1 MRIVITGAK
10 GQLGTDLSNEI
21 KSKHPED
28 VVLGIDRED
37 CDITNGEAVMKVIKD
52 LKPDAIMHLAA
63 YTAVDKAEADPL
75 TCETINVEGTNH
87 LLEAAKAVGAKF
99 LYIST
104 DYCFDGEKKTPYEV
118 DDIKNPLSIYGQTKS
133 DAEDYVAM
141 YPHHF
146 IVRLSWAF
154 GIHGKN
160 FPLTMLRL
168 AQTHK
173 EIRVVNDEI
182 GSPTSTFDVSILLD
196 EIIHSDKYGT
206 YHATNEGYTTWF
218 NYTKEIF
225 RLAGITGV
233 TVIPVTAKDYGAAAK
248 RPENSRLSKASL
260 DQAGFHRL
268 PSWQDALKRYLDAL
282 RTVEPSLFPASK
294 TIPEPAVSPAAI
306 KADIITGA
314 NGFIGHA
321 MTKKLLAEGHKVYA
335 FVTDDASMKDLA
347 CDRLVILKGFF
358 ADYDRLFSEIHE
370 PIDCLFHFAWKG
382 VWGEAF
388 KNYRDQLEDAAFA
401 GDTLRNAIKIG
412 CRKFILAS
420 SINTLE
426 TKKYFFEQDIKPRY
440 TNIYGTAKLAAE
452 MICKT
457 LAYQEHIEFNCGL
470 IAMAYGEGNFS
481 KMVPNVFM
489 TSLIKGVTPKLI
501 EGKDLYDIIYIG
513 DIVNAFYAMAEK
525 GVNMK
530 TYYVGH
536 QELKTFKEWFSEIR
550 DILKPGADIAFG
562 AYPTD
567 NHIDYEHID
576 IKELS
581 RDTGYAAS
589 SDFAA
594 GIKSTADW
602 LKKNIERF

>member
-1 MRIVITGAK
+1 MKNDIV
-10 GQLGTDLSNEI
+10 
-21 KSKHPED
+21 
-28 VVLGIDRED
+28 
-37 CDITNGEAVMKVIKD
+37 
-52 LKPDAIMHLAA
+52 
-63 YTAVDKAEADPL
+63 
-75 TCETINVEGTNH
+75 
-87 LLEAAKAVGAKF
+87 
-99 LYIST
+99 
-104 DYCFDGEKKTPYEV
+104 
-118 DDIKNPLSIYGQTKS
+118 
-133 DAEDYVAM
+133 
-141 YPHHF
+141 
-146 IVRLSWAF
+146 
-154 GIHGKN
+154 
-160 FPLTMLRL
+160 
-168 AQTHK
+168 
-173 EIRVVNDEI
+173 
-182 GSPTSTFDVSILLD
+182 
-196 EIIHSDKYGT
+196 
-206 YHATNEGYTTWF
+206 
-218 NYTKEIF
+218 
-225 RLAGITGV
+225 
-233 TVIPVTAKDYGAAAK
+233 
-248 RPENSRLSKASL
+248 
-260 DQAGFHRL
+260 
-268 PSWQDALKRYLDAL
+268 
-282 RTVEPSLFPASK
+282 
-294 TIPEPAVSPAAI
+294 
-306 KADIITGA
+306 TGA

-335 FVTDDASMKDLA
+335 FVTDDTSMKDLA

-401 GDTLRNAIKIG
+401 GDTMRNAIKIG

-562 AYPTD
+562 SYPTD

-589 SDFAA
+589 QDFSA

-602 LKKNIERF
+602 LSKNIERF

>member
-1 MRIVITGAK
+1 MRILVTGAN
-10 GQLGTDLSNEI
+10 GQLGTDLVAEI

-28 VVLGIDRED
+28 VVLGIDRAD
-37 CDITNGEAVMKVIKD
+37 CDIVDADAVKAIVSR

-63 YTAVDKAEADPL
+63 YTAVDKAEQEPE
-75 TCETINVEGTNH
+75 TCYQINVTGTVN

-104 DYCFDGEKKTPYEV
+104 DYCFDGEKPGIYEV
-118 DDIKNPLSIYGQTKS
+118 ADIKNPLSIYGQTKS
-133 DAEDYVAM
+133 EAEDHVAM
-141 YPHHF
+141 YDRHF

-160 FPLTMLRL
+160 FPLTMLKL

-173 EIRVVNDEI
+173 VINVVNDQT
-182 GSPTSTFDVSILLD
+182 GSPTFTEDASVVLD
-196 EIIHSDKYGT
+196 EMIHSEKYGT
-206 YHATNEGYTTWF
+206 YHLTNEGFVNWYHYTQ
-218 NYTKEIF
+218 EIF
-225 RLAGITGV
+225 RLAGITDV
-233 TVIPVTAKDYGAAAK
+233 TVNPISAKDYGAAAK
-248 RPENSRLSKASL
+248 RPQNSGLDKSCL
-260 DQAGFHRL
+260 DQAGFKRL
-268 PSWQDALKRYLDAL
+268 PSWQDALYRYLTELKA
-282 RTVEPSLFPASK
+282 VEPSLVPHLEMK
-294 TIPEPAVSPAAI
+294 KQKNYIV
-306 KADIITGA
+306 TGA

-321 MTKKLLAEGHKVYA
+321 MTKKLLGEGGKVYA
-335 FVTDDASMKDLA
+335 FVTDEEAMKDLA
-347 CDRLVILKGFF
+347 CDRLVVLKGFF
-358 ADYDRLFSEIHE
+358 ADYDRLFASIHE

-388 KNYRDQLEDAAFA
+388 KNYRDQMEDAAFA
-401 GDTLRNAIKIG
+401 GDTMRNAIKIG
-412 CRKFILAS
+412 VRKFILAS

-426 TKKYFFEQDIKPRY
+426 TKKYFYEQDIKPRY

-457 LAYQEHIEFNCGL
+457 VAYQEHIEFNCGL

-513 DIVNAFYAMAEK
+513 DIVNAFYAMSEK

-536 QELKTFKEWFSEIR
+536 QELKTFREWFSEIR

-589 SDFAA
+589 KDFAA